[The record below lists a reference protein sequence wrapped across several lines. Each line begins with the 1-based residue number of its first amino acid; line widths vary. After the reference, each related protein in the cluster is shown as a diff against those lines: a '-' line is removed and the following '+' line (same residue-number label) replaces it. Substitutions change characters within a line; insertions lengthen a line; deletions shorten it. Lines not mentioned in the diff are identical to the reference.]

1 MKLPG
6 WTDKELLSYID
17 LHSRTERALLH
28 IDHINRLL
36 ELAGHPKISGVV
48 GFAALHYEQA
58 APLIAEARRRL
69 A

>member
-1 MKLPG
+1 MTLPG
-6 WTDKELLSYID
+6 WTDKELLGYID

-36 ELAGHPKISGVV
+36 ELAGRPRISGG
-48 GFAALHYEQA
+48 GFYALHYEEA

-69 A
+69 V